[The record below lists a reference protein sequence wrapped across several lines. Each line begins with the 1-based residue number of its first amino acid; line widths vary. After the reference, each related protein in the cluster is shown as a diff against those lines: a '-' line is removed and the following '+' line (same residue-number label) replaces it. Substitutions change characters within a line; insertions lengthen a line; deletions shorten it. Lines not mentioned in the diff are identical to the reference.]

1 MYFYPAN
8 PLCPAPTH
16 TTMHALKSPH
26 ARPLLLAS
34 VLAFSFAL
42 PVQAAIT
49 AGTLA
54 PSVDGQ
60 ASFDQINRFR
70 ADPQGELGRMLGV
83 SPSTLATS
91 ITASTGPNAG
101 NGTAWSNNFWST
113 LTSGN
118 TAAGALDYFNVHP
131 GDLLYQWNQLP
142 GAGVL
147 HPYTWN
153 GNLGQSSLEY
163 AKLVVIDAGTT
174 PNPHNVPPYTSG
186 LSQRYVDAGYV
197 NWSGLGENIAPNF
210 ANSVGYMHAGF
221 AIDWGG
227 AGNGIQNPPGHRNS
241 MLSTTFNEIGI
252 GIAPGWTSGNVTQV
266 QHFGDRFN
274 SAAEYLWGYAW
285 TDAAS
290 DGYTFGEGME
300 GLTVEI
306 VNSGNAVVGTT
317 QTDANGGYTVNVV
330 GLGDGSY
337 TVRLMDGSTQL
348 GTQSVAVS
356 NLGMYHADFGM
367 AAAVPEPSTWLMLL
381 LGGVPLVV
389 RARRADKGRRAV

>member
-1 MYFYPAN
+1 MQ
-8 PLCPAPTH
+8 
-16 TTMHALKSPH
+16 ALKPSR
-26 ARPLLLAS
+26 ALPLLATS
-34 VLAFSFAL
+34 VLAVLFAL
-42 PVQAAIT
+42 PAHAAIT
-49 AGTLA
+49 PGSLS
-54 PSVDGQ
+54 PSTDSQ
-60 ASFDQINRFR
+60 TSLDLINRFR

-83 SPSTLATS
+83 APTTLATG

-101 NGTAWSNNFWST
+101 NGTAWSTGFWDT
-113 LTSGN
+113 LTGGAA
-118 TAAGALDYFNVHP
+118 AAGALDFFNVHP

-163 AKLVVIDAGTT
+163 AKLVVIDAGATS
-174 PNPHNVPPYTSG
+174 NPHNVPPYTTG
-186 LSQRYVDAGYV
+186 LSQRFVDAGYT
-197 NWSGLGENIAPNF
+197 NWGNLGENIAADFPNNV
-210 ANSVGYMHAGF
+210 AYMHAGF

-227 AGNGIQNPPGHRNS
+227 AGNGIQNPAGHRNS

-252 GIAPGWTSGNVTQV
+252 GITAGWGSGNVTQV

-285 TDAAS
+285 TDMGS
-290 DGYTFGEGME
+290 DGYTFGEGNQ

-306 VNSGNAVVGTT
+306 VDGSNAVVGTA

-330 GLGDGSY
+330 GLSSGNY
-337 TVRLMDGSTQL
+337 TVRLMDGTTQL

-356 NLGMYHADFGM
+356 NLGMYNADFSI
-367 AAAVPEPSTWLMLL
+367 AAPVPEPSTWLMMA
-381 LGGVPLVV
+381 LGGVPLVL
-389 RARRADKGRRAV
+389 RARRSRQARQAVCA